1 MRIIAFTDIHS
12 NYLALKEVFSKIEKE
27 QPDQV
32 IFLGD
37 ILAKGSDPKAC
48 FDFMMEKKVTC
59 LAGNCD
65 LYFVRGV
72 DIDEDVLKDRDYYEG
87 LNSVLDHTYKAFIE
101 SCPLKLII
109 SHNGKKIFFAHFLMR
124 DEAADYPYYPLS
136 SIVSGEFD
144 EHIKD
149 NPYDLMVFG
158 HSHQE
163 FVKGNVIS
171 LGSSGLDRPS
181 YVVIDIG
188 EHIKYRIVS

>member
-12 NYLALKEVFSKIEKE
+12 NYLALKEVLSKIEKE
-27 QPDQV
+27 QPDQI

-37 ILAKGSDPKAC
+37 ILAKGSEPKEC
-48 FDFMMEKKVTC
+48 FDLLIEKKVTC

-72 DIDEDVLKDRDYYEG
+72 DIDEL
-87 LNSVLDHTYKAFIE
+87 
-101 SCPLKLII
+101 
-109 SHNGKKIFFAHFLMR
+109 
-124 DEAADYPYYPLS
+124 
-136 SIVSGEFD
+136 
-144 EHIKD
+144 IKD
-149 NPYDLMVFG
+149 NSYDLMVLG

-163 FVKGNVIS
+163 FVKENVIS

-188 EHIKYRIVS
+188 ESIKYKIVS